1 MRSVT
6 ALEVRQKF
14 GEIVDSA
21 AAGERIVIERAGQ
34 PVAAIVSLADLARV
48 DPDRR
53 KADALGALDE
63 LRRINRGRELP
74 RGFDVVAEIHTARAR
89 QDAKATAAL
98 RQRSTRQPG

>member
-53 KADALGALDE
+53 KSDALAAFDE
-63 LRRINRGRELP
+63 LRRINRGRQLP
-74 RGFDVVAEIHTARAR
+74 RGVDVVAEIQAARAR
-89 QDAKATAAL
+89 QDAKATATL
-98 RQRSTRQPG
+98 RQPSDRRPG